1 MPLLPVC
8 QVSHLVLTD
17 QVLAGVTSSCGLAV
31 VQAKEGDLWEPTTE
45 AELDHME
52 AEGIQQPLIQA
63 QTIALEGPLADGA
76 MIRQS
81 SSCIHSTTPSMLR
94 KACAS
99 CMQHATRW

>member
-1 MPLLPVC
+1 M
-8 QVSHLVLTD
+8 S

-31 VQAKEGDLWEPTTE
+31 VRAKEGDLWEPTTE

-52 AEGIQQPLIQA
+52 AEGIQQPVIQA

-81 SSCIHSTTPSMLR
+81 SSCI
-94 KACAS
+94 C
-99 CMQHATRW
+99 